1 MNSGITNS
9 PIRQWFI
16 DQALNHSKRTII
28 LSLIATLIM
37 GSGVRFLVI
46 DDDMMKML
54 PKDLNS
60 KITWDAVQDE
70 FGSTEIIFIAFGRDG
85 ESVYKPQ
92 ALADLWSLSEELET
106 LPSVDDVIL
115 SLIHI

>member
-16 DQALNHSKRTII
+16 GQSLNHSKRTII
-28 LSLIATLIM
+28 LSIIATLIM
-37 GSGVRFLVI
+37 GSGVRFLII

-70 FGSTEIIFIAFGRDG
+70 FGSTEIIFIAFGRES
-85 ESVYKPQ
+85 ESVFKSQ
-92 ALADLWSLSEELET
+92 ALAD
-106 LPSVDDVIL
+106 
-115 SLIHI
+115 